1 MTAIGTG
8 PGEVPA
14 LADQV
19 VTNVVEAEAKVKVV
33 EEVEVEVRMFVDV
46 VSPCHRNG
54 AQV

>member
-33 EEVEVEVRMFVDV
+33 EEVEVRMFVDV